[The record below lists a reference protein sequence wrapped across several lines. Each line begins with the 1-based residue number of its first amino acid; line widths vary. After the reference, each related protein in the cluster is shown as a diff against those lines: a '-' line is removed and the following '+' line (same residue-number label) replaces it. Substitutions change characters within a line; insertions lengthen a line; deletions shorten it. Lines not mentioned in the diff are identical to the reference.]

1 MSVFSEQ
8 DGLTQPAGTQ
18 EQPLNHRRAHDQHRR
33 AQSAV
38 VIGSGFTG
46 LMLARVLSDY
56 FENVTVIERGEL
68 PVRVDYRKGVPQ
80 AYHHHVLLKRGQGVI
95 ERLFPGFDKA
105 LAQLDAPQIDYGRDV
120 QLIANDGALPRFES
134 GLALRPC
141 RRIAIDYVLY
151 QMLKE
156 RSNVTFLDE
165 TKATGLVFCRDA
177 NNVSGVRIS
186 GEYEAYQLDTD
197 LVIDCSGRG
206 SKLPSWLKELNGTE
220 TKESR
225 VDAGISY
232 ASQLFRL
239 PSSQEGQDL
248 ETESQH
254 RSFQKDLSRYC
265 MDVAAAPPSQPRA
278 IGLWPVEGGL
288 WQLTCIAMNGLAAP
302 DDASSLKDFI
312 AHVGVPAL
320 DEFLERA
327 KPESSIK
334 RHKGTAGV
342 WKHYHKVNMPSGL
355 LVMGDSNCCYNPLH
369 GQGMSVVASAVS
381 VLEDKLARGV
391 EQSFSSEWVREVLGR
406 TRWVYL
412 QAWSIAL
419 TEDLRWNKAKHK
431 GLFGVPVLRWAHHYI
446 DFLIRRGARRP
457 KIVQRCLDVT
467 NMVRSPL
474 VLAGPT
480 MIKEL
485 VLSIGQKPEL
495 SLAQSEGAPVSQSSA
510 SALVARKSG
519 DTYIATGDDPL
530 VQRFI
535 SLWGQQSSSYFG
547 YQKSCQFFIHKTLG
561 CIAFAQRRVFGKT
574 INVTPTSPYC
584 SPQNIAA
591 LAREFEASTNNPA
604 LYLGVD
610 AETCR
615 ALESDGY
622 TFSQLGRE
630 FQTPLKDFKVEGKQ
644 MKYLRWAANL
654 AKRGFEVREQPWP
667 EVDQKRVLE
676 ISETWRKQKRFS
688 YRELAML
695 TRPPVF
701 SDEWQVRKFYCY
713 LEGKLVGYVFFD
725 PYFRAGKVVGYCANI
740 LRSDPKVRP
749 HGFLDLVILE
759 ATKLFREEGL
769 ESVSLGMAPLYNV
782 QAEDGDISSVRK
794 TARFIYNHGSFFYA
808 FQALAYHKQRYR
820 MQETPWYICYR
831 GLSLPQVSFATAR
844 ACRVI

>member
-1 MSVFSEQ
+1 MSVFSEPDSPGATEGVPKQ
-8 DGLTQPAGTQ
+8 LEVHGCA
-18 EQPLNHRRAHDQHRR
+18 R
-33 AQSAV
+33 SAV

-56 FENVTVIERGEL
+56 FETVTVIERGEL
-68 PVRVDYRKGVPQ
+68 PEELTYRKGVPQ

-105 LAQLDAPQIDYGRDV
+105 LAELDAPQIDYGLDV
-120 QLIANDGALPRFES
+120 QLIASDGALPRFES

-141 RRIAIDYVLY
+141 RRVAVDYVLY
-151 QMLKE
+151 QKLKE
-156 RSNVTFLDE
+156 RRNITFLGA
-165 TKATGLVFCRDA
+165 TKV
-177 NNVSGVRIS
+177 
-186 GEYEAYQLDTD
+186 TD
-197 LVIDCSGRG
+197 LIISRDDHKVKGLYVAGEHETTQLNADFVVDCSGRG
-206 SKLPSWLKELNGTE
+206 SKLPSWLKRFNGTDI
-220 TKESR
+220 KESR

-232 ASQLFRL
+232 ASQLFKL
-239 PSSQEGQDL
+239 SSNHGRQDL
-248 ETESQH
+248 EAASQH
-254 RSFQKDLSRYC
+254 GSFQQDLSRYC
-265 MDVAAAPPSQPRA
+265 MDVAAAPPHQPRA

-302 DDASSLKDFI
+302 DDASSLKEFI
-312 AHVGVPAL
+312 AQVGVPAL

-327 KPESSIK
+327 KPETSIK

-342 WKHYHKVNMPSGL
+342 WRHYHKVDMPAGL

-381 VLEDKLARGV
+381 VLEDKLALGV
-391 EQSFSSEWVREVLGR
+391 EQSFSSEWVRGVLSK

-419 TEDLRWNKAKHK
+419 TEDLRWNKAKYK

-457 KIVQRCLDVT
+457 KIIQRCLDVT

-474 VLAGPT
+474 ALAGP
-480 MIKEL
+480 MMMKEL
-485 VLSIGQKPEL
+485 VLSVGRRPETTIEPSGTGDIAQTNNGLLSGRKTDEVYIG
-495 SLAQSEGAPVSQSSA
+495 A
-510 SALVARKSG
+510 
-519 DTYIATGDDPL
+519 GDDPL
-530 VQRFI
+530 VQRYI
-535 SLWGQQSSSYFG
+535 SLWGKQSSSYFG
-547 YQKSCQFFIHKTLG
+547 YQKSCQFFVHKTLG

-574 INVTPTSPYC
+574 INVTPTSPFC

-591 LAREFEASTNNPA
+591 LAREFEASTNSPA

-654 AKRGFEVREQPWP
+654 AKRGFEVREQAWS

-725 PYFRAGKVVGYCANI
+725 PYFRDGKVVGYCANI

-769 ESVSLGMAPLYNV
+769 ESVSLGMAPLYDV
-782 QAEDGDISSVRK
+782 QAEHGDIPSVRK
-794 TARFIYNHGSFFYA
+794 TARFIYSHGSFFYA
-808 FQALAYHKQRYR
+808 FEALAYHKQRYR